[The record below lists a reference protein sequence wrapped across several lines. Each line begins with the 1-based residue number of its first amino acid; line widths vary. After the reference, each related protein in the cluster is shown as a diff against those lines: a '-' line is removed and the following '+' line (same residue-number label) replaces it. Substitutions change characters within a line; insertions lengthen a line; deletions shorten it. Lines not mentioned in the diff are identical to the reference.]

1 MTHSNKLPIWYW
13 IVTGF
18 YLLWNGLGVQQY
30 FIQANNTEAFRAQY
44 TEAQLQEMA
53 QMPTWVIRAY
63 AVAVMG
69 GFLASILL
77 MVRKRFAYPVALTS
91 LIAVIAQMSYLFF
104 VVKPPNLLMPILVLV
119 FSVLLLL
126 FSKYSRTKDWL
137 L

>member
-1 MTHSNKLPIWYW
+1 MTESTKLPIWYW

-30 FIQANNTEAFRAQY
+30 FIQANNTEAFRSKL
-44 TEAQLQEMA
+44 TEAQLQDILE
-53 QMPTWVIRAY
+53 MPTWVMRAY
-63 AVAVMG
+63 AVAVML

-77 MVRKRFAYPVALTS
+77 MARRKFAYPIALTS

-104 VVKPPNLLMPILVLV
+104 VVKPQTILMPILVLI

-126 FSKYSRTKDWL
+126 FSKYSKTKNWL
-137 L
+137 K